1 MPKIVN
7 VRALRRKKTH
17 ELFSPT
23 RKLENRLRTQFP
35 PLYKQEAPK
44 QKMHTPVIALG

>member
-23 RKLENRLRTQFP
+23 RKLENRLRTQLP
-35 PLYKQEAPK
+35 SLYKQEAQK
-44 QKMHTPVIALG
+44 QNNGK